1 MNKIIHFDNRCWH
14 SFRNAPCC
22 RTVQASKE
30 KRKRRKTAF
39 CSVVVD
45 FVGTLLLF
53 LTSPP
58 PSPTLSSLAQPA
70 RTIMPSQTQLKVV
83 LETGDLYTV
92 QQDVTTGMVRDL
104 CVCCVCFVCV
114 LCVFCESLCFFDCS
128 RFALDVCR
136 SC

>member
-1 MNKIIHFDNRCWH
+1 
-14 SFRNAPCC
+14 
-22 RTVQASKE
+22 
-30 KRKRRKTAF
+30 
-39 CSVVVD
+39 
-45 FVGTLLLF
+45 
-53 LTSPP
+53 
-58 PSPTLSSLAQPA
+58 
-70 RTIMPSQTQLKVV
+70 MPSQTQLKVV